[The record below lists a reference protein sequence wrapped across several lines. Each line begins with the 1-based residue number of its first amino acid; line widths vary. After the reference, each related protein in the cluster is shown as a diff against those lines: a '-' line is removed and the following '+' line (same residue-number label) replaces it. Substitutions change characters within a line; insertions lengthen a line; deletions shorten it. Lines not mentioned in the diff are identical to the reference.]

1 MKIDGTNKAGGV
13 SSTSK
18 KKRAG
23 AAGGDFASLI
33 SGAESDGAATAGV
46 TGVQPM
52 GMLEGLL
59 AIQQVENDV
68 MEKKQ
73 AMKRGNDVLDYL
85 DQLRHS
91 LLRGKLSTM
100 QVQNLASA
108 VKDLNYNVADPRL
121 KSVLSD
127 IETRAAVELAK
138 LEMNRVTPPSN

>member
-18 KKRAG
+18 KKRAA

-33 SGAESDGAATAGV
+33 SGADKEEGASNV

-59 AIQQVENDV
+59 AIQQLENDV

-91 LLRGKLSTM
+91 LLRGKLSTL

-108 VKDLNYNVADPRL
+108 VKELNYNVADPRL
-121 KSVLSD
+121 KSVLSA

-138 LEMNRVTPPSN
+138 LEMNRVTPPSA

>member
-1 MKIDGTNKAGGV
+1 MKIDGPTKAGGV
-13 SSTSK
+13 SATTK

-23 AAGGDFASLI
+23 AAGGDFAGLLSSAGEAEETGNI
-33 SGAESDGAATAGV
+33 S
-46 TGVQPM
+46 GVQPM

-59 AIQQVENDV
+59 TIQQLENDV
-68 MEKKQ
+68 MEKKE

-108 VKDLNYNVADPRL
+108 VRGLNYNVTDPRL
-121 KSVLSD
+121 KEVLSA

-138 LEMNRVTPPSN
+138 LEMNRIIP